1 MPRYTYRCKACL
13 EYFEVSH
20 SISDK
25 LFDCEC
31 GEEDSLTR
39 VPSVP
44 FNVSI
49 KSIQPPGQLV
59 KEFIE
64 DTKRDVEKYKRE
76 MVEGVEHD

>member
-25 LFDCEC
+25 LTNCDC
-31 GEEDSLTR
+31 GVKGSLTR

-44 FNVSI
+44 FHVSS
-49 KSIQPPGQLV
+49 KEQKKPGRLV

-64 DTKRDVEKYKRE
+64 DSKRDVEEYKKE
-76 MVEGVEHD
+76 LGKGVENE